1 MRTPFDI
8 TQSRC
13 AHSPLSTVFD
23 KLQYDAAILLE
34 DDLEVAPDFFSYFAA
49 TLPLLER
56 DPSLYCV
63 SAWNDNGNP
72 DFVDKNHHR
81 TRPTRPAAAHLAQAS
96 CGARTSSPAWAG

>member
-1 MRTPFDI
+1 M
-8 TQSRC
+8 
-13 AHSPLSTVFD
+13 FD

-34 DDLEVAPDFFSYFAA
+34 DDLEVAPDFFDYFAA

-81 TRPTRPAAAHLAQAS
+81 AYTRPPRRATRSPTRQAS
-96 CGARTSSPAWAG
+96 CGARTSSQGWAG